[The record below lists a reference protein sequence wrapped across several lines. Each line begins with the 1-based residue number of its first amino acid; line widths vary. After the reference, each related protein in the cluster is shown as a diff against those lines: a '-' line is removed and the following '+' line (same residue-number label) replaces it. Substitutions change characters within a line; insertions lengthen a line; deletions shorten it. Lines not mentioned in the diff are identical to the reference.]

1 LVIVIG
7 SPPELALCHFAWS
20 IKGEPYAD
28 HVRRNIKMAT
38 TLVVEKIR
46 KKPEVENSQMK
57 KIAKHFA
64 VALVSAVLATGSV
77 AVSNAA
83 EDAGG
88 VVKYIGM
95 SYDSAKAALDAA
107 KVGDKQK
114 TTESLKQVRQYSKE
128 ITGDAAGMKLQK
140 VNQAVKAA
148 GNAVDACDMAK
159 AVELLGPAVK
169 SLEEMKNAK

>member
-1 LVIVIG
+1 
-7 SPPELALCHFAWS
+7 
-20 IKGEPYAD
+20 
-28 HVRRNIKMAT
+28 
-38 TLVVEKIR
+38 
-46 KKPEVENSQMK
+46 MK
-57 KIAKHFA
+57 KITKNLG
-64 VALVSAVLATGSV
+64 VALVSGLLALGSV
-77 AVSNAA
+77 SVSYAA

-95 SYDSAKAALDAA
+95 SYDAAKAALEAA
-107 KVGDKQK
+107 KLGDKQK

-148 GNAVDACDMAK
+148 GNAVDAGDTAK
-159 AVELLGPAVK
+159 AAELLEPAVK